1 MTNTPPLVSVVDDDE
16 SVRESLPDLL
26 RAFGFTTQAFSSAE
40 EFLAS
45 ADIGQ
50 TRCLILDIAM
60 PGMDGLELSRTLR
73 GNDSTSHVPIIAVS
87 GNASDRAREAGC
99 NVVLEKPC
107 APDALLHVIED
118 MLKEPGQE

>member
-1 MTNTPPLVSVVDDDE
+1 
-16 SVRESLPDLL
+16 
-26 RAFGFTTQAFSSAE
+26 
-40 EFLAS
+40 
-45 ADIGQ
+45 
-50 TRCLILDIAM
+50 
-60 PGMDGLELSRTLR
+60 
-73 GNDSTSHVPIIAVS
+73 VPIIAIS

>member
-1 MTNTPPLVSVVDDDE
+1 MEKGPAHVLLVEDDRDT
-16 SVRESLPDLL
+16 REMYS
-26 RAFGFTTQAFSSAE
+26 
-40 EFLAS
+40 EFLSHSGLDVTEA
-45 ADIGQ
+45 ATGYRALEEARERRPDVIV
-50 TRCLILDIAM
+50 TDIAM

-73 GNDSTSHVPIIAVS
+73 GNDSTSHVPIIAIS